1 MAATQK
7 SAKAGTGKKVQSDP
21 PSSAI
26 TASAPEHPAVDLPST
41 GLSSKLD
48 DFSRLYGKP
57 VEGDYKLSCNLKD
70 LQLQYRQPT
79 LLVGVP
85 KGGVEIRAWTDRQQ
99 EPKQRAVLP
108 VGDVDDKN
116 KTAQL
121 VKWGTGE
128 ELDSFKK
135 AVDATAGKHVLLVHP
150 IFRKTNYRRID
161 TITLPFDLLVE
172 NDTTL
177 LLVDEPYKFEPMR
190 LKVTKICDAMGG
202 KVPVCIRGLVVTFVV
217 ETPTSAVLMDAK
229 GIKAVQDLR
238 PGSAVEA
245 YDVMAHTDI
254 FRWMDNSPNIRNVVK
269 FVGIFSEVNTS
280 EFAYKCPNKP
290 SCSSFGKDDL
300 SQDPITGLWSCSKC
314 GLKGMGTPFHHCD
327 ASYMSFAVVA
337 ADAIANFMCHA
348 NLNDPCLFIQG
359 FTAGY
364 GPHSKRLAS
373 AQAIHI
379 HNDDD
384 LTADVEHMDLEQLLL
399 NLDTAAEMHG
409 VPLPNHDFRRR
420 AAAHGG
426 FDP

>member
-254 FRWMDNSPNIRNVVK
+254 FRWMDNRTTIKDLSDTADGKSIIVAYGVAQQRLEVKETVKGVKQVQEASSDSPNIRNVVK

-314 GLKGMGTPFHHCD
+314 GLKGAPRASWRTLLQAPD
-327 ASYMSFAVVA
+327 AWSPAK
-337 ADAIANFMCHA
+337 H
-348 NLNDPCLFIQG
+348 
-359 FTAGY
+359 
-364 GPHSKRLAS
+364 
-373 AQAIHI
+373 QAIRDI
-379 HNDDD
+379 QATRGWARCTCVDSPK
-384 LTADVEHMDLEQLLL
+384 AV
-399 NLDTAAEMHG
+399 
-409 VPLPNHDFRRR
+409 
-420 AAAHGG
+420 
-426 FDP
+426 